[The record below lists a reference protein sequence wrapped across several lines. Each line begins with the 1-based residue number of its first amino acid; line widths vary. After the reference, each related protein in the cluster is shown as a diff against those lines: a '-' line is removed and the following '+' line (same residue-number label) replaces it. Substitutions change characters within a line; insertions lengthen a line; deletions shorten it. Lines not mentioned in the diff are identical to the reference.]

1 MATAKKNTYI
11 NVELDWA
18 ENQLKSWK
26 EYVESNP
33 VHELNDRISIVNG
46 KEVIT
51 ATVEQQGKFLQ
62 ETMKNYLSLTEV
74 VDKLREKEESKLQ
87 SRGNAEIS
95 SLAED
100 FLNKK

>member
-1 MATAKKNTYI
+1 MAKNTYI
-11 NVELDWA
+11 NAELDWA
-18 ENQLKSWK
+18 EKQLKSWK

-33 VHELNDRISIVNG
+33 IHELDERISIING

-74 VDKLREKEESKLQ
+74 VDKLREKEEAKLQ
-87 SRGNAEIS
+87 VRGNNELS
-95 SLAED
+95 HLA
-100 FLNKK
+100 KKFTT

>member
-1 MATAKKNTYI
+1 MATTKKNTYI

-18 ENQLKSWK
+18 ETQLRSWK

-33 VHELNDRISIVNG
+33 IHELEDRISIVNG

-51 ATVEQQGKFLQ
+51 ANVEQQGKFLQ

-74 VDKLREKEESKLQ
+74 VNNLREKETAKLQ
-87 SRGNAEIS
+87 IRGDAEIS
-95 SLAED
+95 HQAKR
-100 FLNKK
+100 FLINK